1 MTAINCIIDKYYN
14 RIYRNIY
21 NRNIEY
27 PIFQIVLGKRNV
39 TMEKEIK

>member
-1 MTAINCIIDKYYN
+1 MTAINYIIDKY
-14 RIYRNIY
+14 Y